1 MNELFKIIVRNK
13 LTPNGLYILNSMIEN
28 VSTANLCLEEE
39 LLKLKKDK
47 WITNDN
53 KITDKAKRLINE
65 VNALFKKVKK
75 KTNDKIMGNN
85 YNEKIDEYNQLF
97 PKMKLPTGKAARSS
111 KSNLENAFRWFFQNH
126 EYDWEIVL
134 KATNAYLTERKLN
147 EWKFTRNSQYFI
159 RKQAID
165 KTWESSL
172 ANWCLIIEDG
182 LDETVN
188 PFQEKVF

>member
-28 VSTANLCLEEE
+28 VSSVNLCLEEE

-97 PKMKLPTGKAARSS
+97 PKMKLPTGKASRSS

-126 EYDWEIVL
+126 DYDWETVL

-159 RKQAID
+159 RKQVID

>member
-28 VSTANLCLEEE
+28 VSAANLCLEEE

-97 PKMKLPTGKAARSS
+97 PKLNLPTGKAARSS

-126 EYDWEIVL
+126 EYDWETVL
-134 KATNAYLTERKLN
+134 KATNAYLTERKLS

>member
-1 MNELFKIIVRNK
+1 
-13 LTPNGLYILNSMIEN
+13 MIEN
-28 VSTANLCLEEE
+28 VSSVNLCLEEE

-97 PKMKLPTGKAARSS
+97 PKMKLPTGKASRSS

-126 EYDWEIVL
+126 DYDWETVL

-159 RKQAID
+159 RKQVID

>member
-28 VSTANLCLEEE
+28 VSSVNLCLEEE

-126 EYDWEIVL
+126 DYDWETVL

-159 RKQAID
+159 RKQVID